1 MRKHRKSRRLELIR
15 YEFSVIGHRKE
26 SKDTRYIVQI
36 ILNTSHISIHTS
48 IFSLGRTR
56 ERERERARAR
66 KSQKTKGQ
74 TLFQLHFKYNC
85 IYLSLISYIMTF
97 IKRMFVYLLSAAAMF
112 CMVHSFSV
120 SSSSSSSSSS
130 SVVTGRTR
138 RLQFYPH
145 PSFRTSFYS
154 RGNVH
159 FMASAADDADVVE
172 ADIVV
177 EQTQASSMIRRRQVA
192 SFRTAS
198 ILYVAMA
205 LDCWKKR
212 NDVSVFAGS
221 ISKVLSIT
229 PPVSLASGYL
239 LAATSSYL
247 LLHATEQN
255 RLSSDTYKRLNLS
268 LVLFSLL
275 NASAFVVNWPFLGIA
290 ACLCNVNNAMVSFNG
305 WRTGVSG
312 LSVDKRELY
321 SDAYLRELK
330 YGVETNLGGLRICKS
345 AEAVG
350 YFIAFSLTAITI
362 FHNVLVIPVLW
373 SRSLPRINAI
383 RVASTARLLLA
394 NAITYTLF
402 DASNRKRLSGS
413 TFINLNFALSAASMS
428 SKFSMFAYDK
438 LIFRAS
444 HTFGDLTESVC
455 LAMLSPMYKGAC
467 VSKRIMKMALVIG
480 TCSIYS
486 GGIGLKYYLVKK
498 KK

>member
-1 MRKHRKSRRLELIR
+1 M
-15 YEFSVIGHRKE
+15 
-26 SKDTRYIVQI
+26 
-36 ILNTSHISIHTS
+36 
-48 IFSLGRTR
+48 
-56 ERERERARAR
+56 A
-66 KSQKTKGQ
+66 
-74 TLFQLHFKYNC
+74 
-85 IYLSLISYIMTF
+85 F
-97 IKRMFVYLLSAAAMF
+97 IKRLFAYLLSAAAMF
-112 CMVHSFSV
+112 SMVHSFSV
-120 SSSSSSSSSS
+120 SSSSSSSSLSS
-130 SVVTGRTR
+130 SVVTGLTR

-145 PSFRTSFYS
+145 PSFRTSFNS
-154 RGNVH
+154 RGNVS

-177 EQTQASSMIRRRQVA
+177 EQTQASSMIRQRQVA

-330 YGVETNLGGLRICKS
+330 YGLETNLGGLRIFKS

-350 YFIAFSLTAITI
+350 YFIAFLLTAITI

-373 SRSLPRINAI
+373 SRSLPRVNAI
-383 RVASTARLLLA
+383 RLASTARLLLA
-394 NAITYTLF
+394 NAVTYTLF
-402 DASNRKRLSGS
+402 DAANRRRLSGS
-413 TFINLNFALSAASMS
+413 TFINLNFALSAASMA
-428 SKFSMFAYDK
+428 SKFSIFAYD
-438 LIFRAS
+438 
-444 HTFGDLTESVC
+444 
-455 LAMLSPMYKGAC
+455 
-467 VSKRIMKMALVIG
+467 
-480 TCSIYS
+480 
-486 GGIGLKYYLVKK
+486 
-498 KK
+498 